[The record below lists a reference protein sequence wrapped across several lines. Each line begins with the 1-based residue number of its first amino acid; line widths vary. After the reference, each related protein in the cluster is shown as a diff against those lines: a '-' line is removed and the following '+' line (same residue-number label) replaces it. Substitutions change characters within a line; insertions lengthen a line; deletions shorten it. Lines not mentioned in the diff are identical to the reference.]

1 MTDGMATQRHCRI
14 EVASGLPAG
23 LRDELDRRFGLVQI
37 RDAPGRTMLG
47 GLMVDQARL
56 RALLDML
63 WDAGVQVIAVSTTNA
78 DGDHPSGSSHPG

>member
-1 MTDGMATQRHCRI
+1 MTDGMPTQRHCRI
-14 EVASGLPAG
+14 EVASVLPAG

-37 RDAPGRTMLG
+37 RAAAGRTMLT

-63 WDAGVQVIAVSTTNA
+63 WDAGVQIIAFSTTNA
-78 DGDHPSGSSHPG
+78 GGDHPSG